1 MLLAQG
7 KIIVITGASA
17 GLGRCLAIEAG
28 RRRARVVLLSRRKN
42 ALETLRNSI
51 NANGGDAISFAIDV
65 GNPDSVIKVF
75 SKIESRW
82 GRIDILFNVAGIIE
96 PIKRLEH
103 ISNAELEASLN
114 TNVLGVYLVTRETI
128 KRMLA
133 KREEGTIINITS
145 GAAGK
150 PYVGWSCY
158 CSQKA
163 ALDMFTRTVAVEV
176 EHKLIR
182 IAAIS
187 PGPFESHM
195 QEVIRNSAEYQF
207 PSKEK
212 FVKLYKRGKLPEPKI
227 IAPILL
233 DISLTDWPELSGM
246 VNDIRSDDFQNQCR
260 EHGVVIPDAIARI
273 KAGTG

>member
-1 MLLAQG
+1 MLLAQN
-7 KIIVITGASA
+7 KVIVITGASA
-17 GLGRCLAIEAG
+17 GLGRALAVEAA
-28 RRRARVVLLSRRKN
+28 RRGARVALLARRKST
-42 ALETLRNSI
+42 LEGLRNSI
-51 NANGGDAISFAIDV
+51 IDNGGNVIAFPIDI
-65 GNPDSVIKVF
+65 GIPDSVIKAF
-75 SKIESRW
+75 STIESRW
-82 GRIDILFNVAGIIE
+82 GRIDILFNVAAIAE

-103 ISNAELEASLN
+103 ISNAELETSLR
-114 TNVLGVYLVTRETI
+114 TNVLGIYLVTREAL

-133 KREEGTIINITS
+133 KREGTIINITTS
-145 GAAGK
+145 AAQK

-163 ALDMFTRTVAVEV
+163 AMDMFTKTIALEI

-187 PGPFESHM
+187 PGPFESRM
-195 QEVIRNSAEYQF
+195 QEIIRNTADYQF

-212 FVKLYKRGKLPEPKI
+212 FVRLHKRGKLPSPDD

-246 VNDIRSDDFQNQCR
+246 VTDIRSEEFQKQCR
-260 EHGVVIPDAIARI
+260 DHGVIFPDTII
-273 KAGTG
+273 KKSITA

>member
-17 GLGRCLAIEAG
+17 GLGRCLAADAG
-28 RRRARVVLLSRRKN
+28 RRGARVVLLSRRKN

-51 NANGGDAISFAIDV
+51 NANGGDAISFPIDV
-65 GNPDSVIKVF
+65 GNPDLVIKAF

-82 GRIDILFNVAGIIE
+82 GRIDILFNVAGVVE

-133 KREEGTIINITS
+133 KREGGTIINITS
-145 GAAGK
+145 NAANK

-163 ALDMFTRTVAVEV
+163 ALDMFTRTVAVEI

-195 QEVIRNSAEYQF
+195 QEVIRNSTEYQF

-212 FVKLYKRGKLPEPKI
+212 FVQLHKRSKLHKPEI

-246 VNDIRSDDFQNQCR
+246 VTDIRSEEFQKQCR
-260 EHGVVIPDAIARI
+260 KHGVVFPDKII
-273 KAGTG
+273 KKSITT